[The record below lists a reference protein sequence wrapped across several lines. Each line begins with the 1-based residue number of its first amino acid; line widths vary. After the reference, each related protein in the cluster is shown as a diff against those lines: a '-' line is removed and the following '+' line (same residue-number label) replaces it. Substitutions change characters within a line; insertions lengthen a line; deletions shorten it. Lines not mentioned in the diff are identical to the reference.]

1 MLGYYAIN
9 IPPIF
14 GGAFIAKCQGPNNE
28 ALEYGCRI
36 WLSRV
41 KPTNSYLVKAPSSLL
56 QFLFLIFFGLSR
68 IHLLLITTE
77 VPTILLHPLL
87 LAAAPFVPPVPQ
99 SVRTSIPHYVGKLN
113 HPRVLR
119 PDYHAGNIRCRQSPC
134 GQKSPRPQRQ
144 S

>member
-41 KPTNSYLVKAPSSLL
+41 KP
-56 QFLFLIFFGLSR
+56 G
-68 IHLLLITTE
+68 ITT
-77 VPTILLHPLL
+77 
-87 LAAAPFVPPVPQ
+87 
-99 SVRTSIPHYVGKLN
+99 RG
-113 HPRVLR
+113 
-119 PDYHAGNIRCRQSPC
+119 RCIEDEDAVASH
-134 GQKSPRPQRQ
+134 
-144 S
+144 